1 MPSYDVIE
9 RRGDMIRLC
18 QEVTT
23 PQIFFNEKHIRGGV
37 QELEVLVGEFIDEVL
52 NRFES
57 HIEEIEHKDRLAPE
71 SSSGGGGGGS
81 GSGNNNGGGSNNMGL
96 ETMSL
101 DKTETTTSRLIALP
115 DGSLMSPGQLTRF
128 LLVNTPHKSVTI
140 DNKTEYK
147 FFRGY
152 EGMMIWTNLFGLSTD
167 EDSIAFG
174 AMLQEYGI
182 LHNFTPRAEFQ
193 NAFLVLQPLKEPHVL
208 NSFLEWRHNDQADP
222 MDVMLNLSRLMDQIA
237 GLPVDDVKEHELYKQ
252 FEEAVCQLQVVSV
265 NDIRTGES
273 KVTFGLN
280 LFNLM
285 IRHALIE
292 RDSRQLRWPSRFKK
306 ELPDFLSGVFYN
318 LGGDCISLRDLQCS
332 LFGVDGSEDTTPAW
346 LQSLL
351 GRRKP
356 SVKTDK
362 RILFALSWGTK
373 MSPEVWTFHPN
384 NLDEELQ
391 LAAEDYCQ
399 THIKFDEKHSTV
411 ILPKLIK
418 WYRHDFGTRN
428 MRVVEDLVKYLSVPQ
443 LTTLVRMSQRGPVK
457 VKFEKYDWNCTLDV
471 ESVSRVDGK
480 RQRSI
485 RTAVSTGSA
494 VLDEDERS
502 PNDNAPEQPLEMANG
517 SPKVKRSFLPTALV
531 GGRLAFVNKKA
542 DEELKRSKWT
552 NIGEHSFPAKQ
563 GYDDDAS
570 FFQSVV
576 SDVTYGSEFKDIITS
591 GPGDGNEY

>member
-1 MPSYDVIE
+1 
-9 RRGDMIRLC
+9 MIRLC

-57 HIEEIEHKDRLAPE
+57 HIEEIEHKDRLDPE
-71 SSSGGGGGGS
+71 SGGAGGG
-81 GSGNNNGGGSNNMGL
+81 NTGL

-101 DKTETTTSRLIALP
+101 DKTETTTSRLVSLP
-115 DGSLMSPGQLTRF
+115 DGSIMSPGQLTRF

-167 EDSIAFG
+167 EDSMAFG
-174 AMLQEYGI
+174 AMLQEFGI

-237 GLPVDDVKEHELYKQ
+237 GLPVDDIKDHELYKQ

-292 RDSRQLRWPSRFKK
+292 RDYRQLRWPCRFKR

-332 LFGVDGSEDTTPAW
+332 LFGVDGSEDTTPMW

-457 VKFEKYDWNCTLDV
+457 VKFEKYDWTCTLDV

-480 RQRSI
+480 RERSI
-485 RTAVSTGSA
+485 RTAASGSA
-494 VLDEDERS
+494 VLEEDERS
-502 PNDNAPEQPLEMANG
+502 PNENNPNVPEQALEMPNG
-517 SPKVKRSFLPTALV
+517 SPKVKRSFLPSALV

-552 NIGEHSFPAKQ
+552 NSGDYNFSVKPN
-563 GYDDDAS
+563 YDDDAS

-591 GPGDGNEY
+591 GAGENSEY